1 MATIKTNQNAT
12 PAGCSFVDSHGATV
26 TIPPGKAALYAGVKS
41 ELLTALSSVLCDVS
55 TGDIEMEKRHVE
67 TLRWTM
73 NAVAND
79 IDALIPVVAAD
90 AAHSQKGG
98 HDA

>member
-1 MATIKTNQNAT
+1 MMSSTKTSQTAA
-12 PAGCSFVDSHGATV
+12 PADHSFVDSHGATV
-26 TIPPGKAALYAGVKS
+26 IIPPGKAALYAGVKS
-41 ELLTALSSVLCDVS
+41 ELLTTLSSVLCDVS

-67 TLRWTM
+67 TLRWTL

-79 IDALIPVVAAD
+79 INALIPVVAAD

-98 HDA
+98 A